1 MNSFGRIFRVQIF
14 GESHGLVVGV
24 VIDGCPAGIPVSI
37 NDFISDIKRRKSGQ
51 PGTTTRKED
60 DLPEI
65 ISGVFNDFTT
75 GSPITIL
82 FHNKDVKSD
91 DYSNLKFHPRPGH
104 ADFTGNVKYKGFNDF
119 RGGGH
124 FSGRLTLP
132 IVAAGVI
139 AKKILNNVEIKSR
152 IVEVGGNSEIEEA
165 VKFAQNNNES
175 IGGIIECTAEKIPVG
190 WGEPFFDSVESVIS
204 HLAFSIPAINGI
216 EFGNGF
222 LSAKN
227 VGSLNNDVIIDEKGT
242 TNTNNSGGISGGIT
256 NGNQLLFRVA
266 VKPTSSICRPQTAFN
281 FEEKQLKTLEVK
293 GRHDTCIAL
302 RVPVIIEA
310 ITAIALADFKLMSG
324 LTD

>member
-24 VIDGCPAGIPVSI
+24 VIDGCPAGIPVSV

-60 DLPEI
+60 DFPDI
-65 ISGVFNDFTT
+65 ISGIFNNFTT
-75 GSPITIL
+75 GSPITVL
-82 FHNKDVKSD
+82 FHNKDLKSD
-91 DYSNLKFHPRPGH
+91 DYTNLKLHPRPGH
-104 ADFTGNVKYKGFNDF
+104 ADFTGNIKYKGFNDF

-132 IVAAGVI
+132 VVAAGVI
-139 AKKILNNVEIKSR
+139 AKKILNNIEIKSR
-152 IVEVGGNSEIEEA
+152 IVEAGGNSNIEEA
-165 VKFAQNNNES
+165 VKYAQKNNET
-175 IGGIIECTAEKIPVG
+175 IGGIIECTADKIPVG

-204 HLAFSIPAINGI
+204 HLAFSIPAIKGI

-227 VGSLNNDVIIDEKGT
+227 VGSLQNDVIIDEKGT

-256 NGNQLLFRVA
+256 NSNQLLFRVA
-266 VKPTSSICRPQTAFN
+266 VKPASSICLPQTTFN
-281 FEEKQLKTLEVK
+281 FEEKKLKTLEVK

-310 ITAIALADFKLMSG
+310 ITAIALADFKMIFMAN
-324 LTD
+324 D